1 MKIATEPI
9 SKEALKR
16 LPNYLRLLK
25 ELQANQVETVSS
37 TLIAGHF
44 NWNPVQVR
52 KDLAA
57 VSTSAGKPKTGFI
70 VADLIDDLNN
80 YLGFNSINQA
90 VLIGAG
96 QLGRA
101 LMGYSSFSKFGLE
114 IVAAFD
120 TNVAIIGKT
129 IASKP
134 ILPMTELEKWVK
146 EWGVLIGIVTVP
158 KENAQEVCNLL
169 VQAGIRAIWNFAPTR
184 LQVPK
189 NITLKSEDLATSLII
204 LSQKLSVIMKAD
216 ENNNS
221 NRTTTGGNDG
231 YKLHR

>member
-1 MKIATEPI
+1 MKIATESV

-25 ELQANQVETVSS
+25 ELQNNQVETVSS

-57 VSTSAGKPKTGFI
+57 ISTSAGRPKTGFI
-70 VADLIDDLNN
+70 VADLIQDLNN
-80 YLGFNSINQA
+80 YLGFNSTNQA

-114 IVAAFD
+114 IIAAFD
-120 TNVAIIGKT
+120 TDPAVIGKK
-129 IASKP
+129 IDSKP
-134 ILPMTELEKWVK
+134 ILPMSDLETLVK
-146 EWGVLIGIVTVP
+146 QRGVLIGIVTVS
-158 KENAQEVCNLL
+158 KEHAQQVCDLL
-169 VQAGIRAIWNFAPTR
+169 VQVGIRAIWNFAPTR

-189 NITLKSEDLATSLII
+189 SVALKSEDLSTSLTI
-204 LSQKLSVIMKAD
+204 LSQKLSAIMKAD
-216 ENNNS
+216 EKN
-221 NRTTTGGNDG
+221 
-231 YKLHR
+231 